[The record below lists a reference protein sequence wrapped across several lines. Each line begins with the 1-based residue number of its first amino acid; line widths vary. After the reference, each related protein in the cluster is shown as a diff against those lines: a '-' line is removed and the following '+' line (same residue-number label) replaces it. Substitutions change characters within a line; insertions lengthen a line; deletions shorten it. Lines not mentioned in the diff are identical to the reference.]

1 MLDEH
6 GPRISR
12 EPFSR
17 LWPSTLRCGSASIEL
32 THSFKDKDIE
42 SMRSRADIN
51 QAEMS

>member
-6 GPRISR
+6 CPWISR

-17 LWPSTLRCGSASIEL
+17 FWPATLRCGWATIEL